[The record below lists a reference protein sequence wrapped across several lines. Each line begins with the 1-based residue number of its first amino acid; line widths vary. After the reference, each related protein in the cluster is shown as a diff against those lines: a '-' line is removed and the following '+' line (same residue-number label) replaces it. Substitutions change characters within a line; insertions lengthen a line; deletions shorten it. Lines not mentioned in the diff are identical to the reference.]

1 MKNFLWSMFSGKE
14 DGISIKAV
22 IAFMGSLFLCI
33 TLLSNSFYDDTR
45 YPAEELT
52 AAVEYIVIAAMF
64 ANTADFFNSAFGGK
78 KSNKQE
84 SSNITE

>member
-1 MKNFLWSMFSGKE
+1 MFSGKE

-33 TLLSNSFYDDTR
+33 TLLSNSFYDETR

-52 AAVEYIVIAAMF
+52 SAVEYIVIAAMF
-64 ANTADFFNSAFGGK
+64 ANTADFFNSALGK
-78 KSNKQE
+78 KSKDSE
-84 SSNITE
+84 TSNTIE